1 MVEVE
6 LKVENKLSKDL
17 ELALELLRPQLIL
30 FKLPRIPNVPIAS
43 DLISEVMDEA
53 TWRLSRLLF
62 PFPPPDFLPVE
73 LFEAEVLEA
82 EDPEA
87 AEEGTAGEAPEDVS
101 EVAPTTPEATPA
113 PDNETTLA
121 PVEVAPVKL
130 FLICSKL
137 LLEPADMS
145 LAGPVAEVREI
156 FSGSNS
162 AGPVNSIK
170 IEVKNLNFI
179 DNKLFNL

>member
-145 LAGPVAEVREI
+145 LAGSVAEVREI

-162 AGPVNSIK
+162 AGPVN
-170 IEVKNLNFI
+170 
-179 DNKLFNL
+179 